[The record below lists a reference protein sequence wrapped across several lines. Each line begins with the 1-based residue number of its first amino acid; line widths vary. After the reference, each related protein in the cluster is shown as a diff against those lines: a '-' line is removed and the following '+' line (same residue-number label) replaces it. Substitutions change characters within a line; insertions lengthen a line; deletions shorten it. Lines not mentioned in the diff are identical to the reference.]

1 MSTNTNIVM
10 IDHVNK
16 RKKKLFFLS
25 LFDSFL
31 FDFFFVFVFVFVFV
45 IFKKSFSKIFK
56 NLKTFQKLE
65 EKMKNIRDNRTQMYD
80 HLRDYKE
87 KKFKVF
93 FENL

>member
-1 MSTNTNIVM
+1 M
-10 IDHVNK
+10 
-16 RKKKLFFLS
+16 
-25 LFDSFL
+25 
-31 FDFFFVFVFVFVFV
+31 
-45 IFKKSFSKIFK
+45 
-56 NLKTFQKLE
+56 KTFQKLE